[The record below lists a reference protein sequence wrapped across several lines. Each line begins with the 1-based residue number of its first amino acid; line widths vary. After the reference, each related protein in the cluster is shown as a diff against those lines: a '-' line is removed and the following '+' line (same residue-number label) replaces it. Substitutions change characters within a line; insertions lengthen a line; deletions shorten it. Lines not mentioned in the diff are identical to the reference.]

1 MEKYSFDIPIEVNLP
16 EIIKCCIEEIKSQNP
31 NFKPYQLTP
40 EIILENKVCKEIIS
54 KTCNLNLKCTESL
67 ISQIDSEMIFEILPS
82 LYPPKTIDDEI
93 KSLFYIQDDYTISR
107 ITFDI
112 EKFIDYLNS
121 NIGKLTAR
129 AVLEAL
135 KKELKFRIL
144 NDRDITFNIQDYEN
158 TSANFQ
164 RNLLCK

>member
-16 EIIKCCIEEIKSQNP
+16 EIIKRCIEEIKSQNP

-40 EIILENKVCKEIIS
+40 EIIFENKACKEIIS

-67 ISQIDSEMIFEILPS
+67 ISQIDSEMILGILSS
-82 LYPPKTIDDEI
+82 LYPPKTVDDEI
-93 KSLFYIQDDYTISR
+93 KSLFYIQDDYSISR
-107 ITFDI
+107 ITFYI
-112 EKFIDYLNS
+112 EALIGYLN
-121 NIGKLTAR
+121 NNVGKLTTK

-135 KKELKFRIL
+135 KKVLKFKIL

-158 TSANFQ
+158 TSANF
-164 RNLLCK
+164 

>member
-16 EIIKCCIEEIKSQNP
+16 EIIKRCIEEIKSQNP

-40 EIILENKVCKEIIS
+40 EIILENKACKEIIS
-54 KTCNLNLKCTESL
+54 KTCDLNLKCAESL
-67 ISQIDSEMIFEILPS
+67 ISQIDSETILEILPS

-93 KSLFYIQDDYTISR
+93 KRLFYIQDYFSIDK
-107 ITFDI
+107 ITSDI
-112 EKFIDYLNS
+112 EELIEYLN
-121 NIGKLTAR
+121 NNVGKLTAK
-129 AVLEAL
+129 AVLGAL